1 MRRGGEEKD
10 GGGVSVWGE
19 GEKCMCRGVRGCE
32 DLVRLL
38 GLVGIKGDGG
48 GVVGVGVNW
57 FEFEGWGGSG
67 EGEWLMG

>member
-1 MRRGGEEKD
+1 MWEEK
-10 GGGVSVWGE
+10 S
-19 GEKCMCRGVRGCE
+19 CMCRRLKGCE
-32 DLVRLL
+32 EVVRLL

-67 EGEWLMG
+67 EGE